1 MTTTGKRAKRAA
13 ASLWM
18 TAALCV
24 SCGLMSMR
32 GVDAWGSVKSTSK
45 MDYGRGARV
54 CFVAASLPWTF
65 GAYQAQAFGLSK
77 AFADHGYETFWMP
90 RVPDVRLPPGEY
102 ADYKAASRY
111 LTNARKPSKA
121 ERDGFAHLTFLGVPT
136 SVKVPSKPGVNPLG
150 LTMRQ
155 LDAAAENHKLDAF
168 ILLMDVTQLYLD
180 GYKFR
185 VPTLLWMPFHH
196 EELDAHGGVLSTY
209 SAIAS
214 LSETTRKAVEG
225 AQALTKAI
233 PHFII
238 RAELDARADAFEEE
252 IKDDVDGQSRVNA
265 IREALFDSKK
275 YDRMFKRD
283 IDVVDEDTFVVLMQG
298 GNYEG
303 LDRKGWSDSIRAFAQ
318 FQRENPRIK
327 THLWIHAMDSAMTQ
341 ADLNDGSKPP
351 VSVTRSGVP
360 LRAYLENS
368 GIPSNMYTL
377 DENKHDASFTTALK
391 RHADVCLHTSKAEG
405 FGMVVLE
412 CQALGTPVVTT
423 EYTAMRDYTKFGI
436 SVPPSGLQPMG
447 GAFLASP
454 DVRGTAAA
462 LGAIAS
468 GEAKL
473 ASREDVFK
481 WIDSEFSIESVYR
494 RFHEL
499 LEDAKVAHKS
509 RNKWKSTDT
518 FESRPLFTVV
528 TDEHPRLA
536 TWDTPWTLYH
546 NPKIKV
552 DYGAIQKFM
561 LRNPNVYHGLAM
573 AQTVDHRGVPIP
585 MDPSDKVHNIN
596 PKYVVVLRTWMMRQI
611 QEQHSYVWS
620 IVHAVMGTFADQST
634 FLPLPGGVA
643 VWPKED
649 EGKNKDEL

>member
-1 MTTTGKRAKRAA
+1 MA
-13 ASLWM
+13 
-18 TAALCV
+18 TACV
-24 SCGLMSMR
+24 SWAMSVV
-32 GVDAWGSVKSTSK
+32 GVEAWGGVRSTTA
-45 MDYGRGARV
+45 DDDGRGARV

-65 GAYQAQAFGLSK
+65 GAYQTQAFGLSK
-77 AFADHGYETFWMP
+77 AFAEHGYETFWMP
-90 RVPDVRLPPGEY
+90 RIPDVRLPPGEY

-111 LTNARKPSKA
+111 WTNARKPSKA
-121 ERDGFAHLTFLGVPT
+121 ERDGFAHLKFLGVPT
-136 SVKVPSKPGVNPLG
+136 SVKVASKPGVNPLG

-155 LDAAAENHKLDAF
+155 LDEASANHRLDAF

-180 GYKFR
+180 GYEFR

-225 AQALTKAI
+225 AQALTKVI
-233 PHFII
+233 PHFIV
-238 RAELDARADAFEEE
+238 RAELDARVEAFEEK
-252 IKDDVDGQSRVNA
+252 IKTEDGQSRAKV
-265 IREALFDSKK
+265 IREVLFDSKK
-275 YDRMFKRD
+275 YDRMFRRD

-298 GNYEG
+298 GNYEDV
-303 LDRKGWSDSIRAFAQ
+303 DRKGWSESIRAFAE
-318 FQRENPRIK
+318 FQRENPQIK
-327 THLWIHAMDSAMTQ
+327 THLWIHAIDSAMTQ
-341 ADLNDGSKPP
+341 SDLNDGSKPP

-360 LRAYLENS
+360 LRAYLETS

-454 DVRGTAAA
+454 DVRATAAA

-481 WIDSEFSIESVYR
+481 WIDSEFSIESVYQ

-499 LEDAKVAHKS
+499 LKDAKIAHKS
-509 RNKWKSTDT
+509 RKKWTSTDT
-518 FESRPLFTVV
+518 FKSRPLFTVV
-528 TDEHPRLA
+528 TDEYPRLA

-546 NPKIKV
+546 NPKVKV
-552 DYGAIQKFM
+552 DYGAIQKYM

-573 AQTVDHRGVPIP
+573 AQTVDHRGVPLP
-585 MDPSDKVHNIN
+585 TDHNDKVHNIN
-596 PKYVVVLRTWMMRQI
+596 PKYVVVLRTWMVRQI

-620 IVHAVMGTFADQST
+620 IVYAIMGTFADQSA

-643 VWPKED
+643 VWPRED
-649 EGKNKDEL
+649 EGQNKDEL